1 MPPAPPKPPA
11 YVATALTAPDGTM
24 ADVRLEADGKVRHL
38 AGRGGG
44 QAEAARVRA
53 ALAATAEQSP
63 DASDH
68 RPPVAVLIG
77 AGLGHGIA
85 AALEAGCPA
94 VYVLDR
100 QAAIAAATGVRERFA
115 NEPKVVFRD
124 DADPLAAAAAAAD
137 AARASGFARLCLV
150 VHPAYP
156 RLDPDWQAG
165 VAAGCAR
172 YEALRREIGYQK
184 LASPK
189 PRVLLLWRPYFL
201 YREIETALDRLDMP
215 HERLDMGRGER
226 GETAVVEGLLAAV
239 ARFRPDFA
247 LTVNHLGLD
256 REGRLTALLAEIGL
270 PLASWFVDSPRL
282 VLHDFAGLAGPGVM
296 LFSYDA
302 DMAAAMAGQG
312 FAHTAWLPLATDPA
326 RFAPRA
332 PTPGHPWRAAA
343 SFVGASM
350 NAQAAEAL
358 GRLSPALARGVT
370 AAADAFA
377 ASPERD
383 AGRFLAG
390 HPATASLFAALAGGG
405 KRLEAELAL
414 TWEATRRYRQDCVS
428 RLLPLT
434 PLIAG
439 DHGWETVYPGCGTA
453 WKRLAPLDY
462 YDDLPLFYPQ
472 SDVSLN
478 ATSLQMKG
486 AVNQRVFDVPAA
498 GGFVLTDA
506 REQLAAL
513 FTPGREAAVYA
524 EPGEIEAL
532 ARHYLAHPAERERVS
547 RAARERIAAEHT
559 YEHRLAKLA
568 AAMKKAFGS

>member
-11 YVATALTAPDGTM
+11 YLATALADPDGTVV
-24 ADVRLEADGKVRHL
+24 DVRLEADGKVRHL

-44 QAEAARVRA
+44 AAEAARVRA
-53 ALAATAEQSP
+53 ALAAP
-63 DASDH
+63 DPEGADD
-68 RPPVAVLIG
+68 RPPVAVLLG
-77 AGLGHGIA
+77 AGLGHGIT

-94 VYVLDR
+94 VLVLDR
-100 QAAIAAATGVRERFA
+100 QAAIQAATGVRERFA
-115 NEPKVVFRD
+115 DEAKVVFRD
-124 DADPLAAAAAAAD
+124 DADPLAAAGAAAD
-137 AARASGFARLCLV
+137 AARTAGFARMQLI

-172 YEALRREIGYQK
+172 YEALRREIGYK
-184 LASPK
+184 KFASPK

-215 HERLDMGRGER
+215 HQRLDMGRGER

-302 DMAAAMAGQG
+302 DMAQAMAGQG
-312 FAHTAWLPLATDPA
+312 FAHTAWLPLATDPV

-350 NAQAAEAL
+350 NDQAAQSLA
-358 GRLSPALARGVT
+358 RLSPALARGIT

-390 HPATASLFAALAGGG
+390 HPATAALFARLENGE

-428 RLLPLT
+428 RLLPLA

-439 DHGWETVYPGCGTA
+439 DDGWEAVYPGCGTA
-453 WKRLAPLDY
+453 WKRLPPLDY

-513 FTPGREAAVYA
+513 FEPGREAAVYA

-532 ARHYLAHPAERERVS
+532 ARHYLAHPAERARVS
-547 RAARERIAAEHT
+547 QAARERILAEHT
-559 YEHRLAKLA
+559 YEHRLANLA
-568 AAMKKAFGS
+568 LAMKKAFGG

>member
-1 MPPAPPKPPA
+1 MPPAPPTPPA
-11 YVATALTAPDGTM
+11 YRATALTAPDGTVV
-24 ADVRLEADGKVRHL
+24 DVRLEADGKVRHL

-44 QAEAARVRA
+44 AAEAARAQA
-53 ALAATAEQSP
+53 ALAAPGP
-63 DASDH
+63 DGADDQ
-68 RPPVAVLIG
+68 PPVAVFFG
-77 AGLGHGIA
+77 AGLGHGIT

-94 VYVLDR
+94 VFVLDR

-115 NEPKVVFRD
+115 GEAKVVFRD
-124 DADPLAAAAAAAD
+124 DADPLAAAGAAAD
-137 AARASGFARLCLV
+137 AARTAGFARLCLI

-172 YEALRREIGYQK
+172 YEALRREIGYPK

-215 HERLDMGRGER
+215 HERLDMGRGQR
-226 GETAVVEGLLAAV
+226 GETAVVEGLIAAV

-256 REGRLTALLAEIGL
+256 REGRLTALMAEIGL

-282 VLHDFAGLAGPGVM
+282 VLHDFAGLAGPGTM

-302 DMAAAMAGQG
+302 DMAQAMAGQG

-326 RFAPRA
+326 RFTAR
-332 PTPGHPWRAAA
+332 TPAAGHPWRAAT

-350 NAQAAEAL
+350 NGQAAEAL
-358 GRLSPALARGVT
+358 ARLSPALARGVT
-370 AAADAFA
+370 AAAEAFA

-390 HPATASLFAALAGGG
+390 HPATTALYAALAGSE

-439 DHGWETVYPGCGTA
+439 DDGWESVYPGCGTA
-453 WKRLAPLDY
+453 WNRLPPLDY
-462 YDDLPLFYPQ
+462 YNDLPLFYPQ

-513 FTPGREAAVYA
+513 FTPGRETAVYA

-532 ARHYLAHPAERERVS
+532 ARHYLAHPAERERLS
-547 RAARERIAAEHT
+547 RAARERILAEHT
-559 YEHRLAKLA
+559 YEHRLKELA
-568 AAMKKAFGS
+568 LAMKKAFGG

>member
-1 MPPAPPKPPA
+1 MPPAPPKPQA
-11 YVATALTAPDGTM
+11 YLATALTAPDGTVI
-24 ADVRLEADGKVRHL
+24 DVRLEADGKVRHL

-44 QAEAARVRA
+44 EAEAARAQA
-53 ALAATAEQSP
+53 ALAAPGPEGA
-63 DASDH
+63 DD
-68 RPPVAVLIG
+68 RPPVAVFFG

-85 AALEAGCPA
+85 AALAAGCPA
-94 VYVLDR
+94 VFVLDR
-100 QAAIAAATGVRERFA
+100 QAAILEATGVRERFA
-115 NEPKVVFRD
+115 DAAKVFFRD
-124 DADPLAAAAAAAD
+124 DADPLAAAGAAAD
-137 AARASGFARLCLV
+137 AARTAGFAQLCLI

-172 YEALRREIGYQK
+172 YQALRREIGYQK

-226 GETAVVEGLLAAV
+226 GETAVVERLLAAV

-282 VLHDFAGLAGPGVM
+282 VLHDFAGLASPGTM

-302 DMAAAMAGQG
+302 DLAAAMAGQG
-312 FAHTAWLPLATDPA
+312 YAHTAWLPLATDPA
-326 RFAPRA
+326 RFTARA
-332 PTPGHPWRAAA
+332 PAAGHPWRAAA

-350 NAQAAEAL
+350 NGQAAEAL
-358 GRLSPALARGVT
+358 ARLSPALARGVG
-370 AAADAFA
+370 AAADAFV

-383 AGRFLAG
+383 AGRFLTG
-390 HPATASLFAALAGGG
+390 HPATAAHFTALAGSE

-428 RLLPLT
+428 RLLPLR

-439 DHGWETVYPGCGTA
+439 DDGWETVYPDCGTA
-453 WKRLAPLDY
+453 WNRVAPLDY
-462 YDDLPLFYPQ
+462 YDELPLFYPQ
-472 SDVSLN
+472 SDLSLN

-506 REQLAAL
+506 REQLSAL

-532 ARHYLAHPAERERVS
+532 ARHYLAHPAERERLS

-559 YEHRLAKLA
+559 YEHRLAELA
-568 AAMKKAFGS
+568 LAMKKAFGG